1 MNYPPGMGSYK
12 WSIFFVSR
20 IYKNSKKALA
30 RELFPLKFIC
40 HCSRPSYDLQQG
52 EYASAFFSQCPLR
65 FVVGTKR
72 IGSREKVSQRQ
83 YYASKREQS
92 KEIRCIVEGGP
103 SRVEVEILT
112 NCFLKYS
119 STKIK
124 VSYEHINGHLNTY
137 THGSFE
143 I

>member
-1 MNYPPGMGSYK
+1 MEYTFRESYI
-12 WSIFFVSR
+12 S
-20 IYKNSKKALA
+20 SKKALA

-40 HCSRPSYDLQQG
+40 HCSRPCYDLQQG

-83 YYASKREQS
+83 YYASKREYNE
-92 KEIRCIVEGGP
+92 EITCIEGGP
-103 SRVEVEILT
+103 RRMEVEILT

-119 STKIK
+119 FTKIK
-124 VSYEHINGHLNTY
+124 VPYEHINGHLNTY
-137 THGSFE
+137 TRVVWNLMADIKS
-143 I
+143 